1 MPEIDFLQAISI
13 PTHESVTFVKGF
25 DGYPAFE
32 FGKKANERKLSRLY
46 LNKIDEEFSI
56 LVTTR
61 PNTKE
66 GGFLF
71 AIVDPLETV
80 VQLGVRLSKAD
91 GDGETNIMLYVTD
104 HRTSSSSTVIAKF
117 TVPSFVQKWTRFALQ
132 VRQAV
137 VTLFLDCQEYDSVMY
152 KRVKGEIPIEQ
163 SSTLFVG
170 QGGDVIGNKY
180 EVGDWSQRGDHNIFI
195 GDLKLHPH
203 YTTTLPGGL

>member
-1 MPEIDFLQAISI
+1 MLPWFPVGLPEVDFLQAIST
-13 PTHESVTFVKGF
+13 PVHESVTFVKGF

-32 FGKKANERKLSRLY
+32 FGKNANERKLSRIY
-46 LNKIDEEFSI
+46 ISKIDEEFSI

-80 VQLGVRLSKAD
+80 VQLGVRLAKAD

-104 HRTSSSSTVIAKF
+104 HRTSSTSVVIAKF
-117 TVPSFVQKWTRFALQ
+117 TVPSFVKKWTRFSLQ

-137 VTLFLDCQEYDSVMY
+137 VTLYLDCQEYDSVMY
-152 KRVKGEIPIEQ
+152 KRSPGEIPIEQ

-170 QGGDVIGNKY
+170 QGGDVIGDKF
-180 EVGDWSQRGDHNIFI
+180 EVSRSPSRGFWS
-195 GDLKLHPH
+195 
-203 YTTTLPGGL
+203 